1 MKLLRKMLNGFI
13 GSTPAKRNLT
23 IREPDAWY
31 PADSIGGAGEII
43 TERNVLALSA
53 VWACVNLISGTISS
67 LPLMIY
73 RTNADG
79 SRDVASDHPLYAVL
93 HDSPNYDQTAV
104 DFWDFIAASVELW
117 GNGYA
122 RVDRSVGN
130 VRALTP
136 ILPALMSVQKKQ
148 NGDLIY
154 KWTEDGKANEA
165 TDRDILH
172 IRGFGGNPLGGA
184 STLFF
189 GRRVFG
195 LSQAAERSAGSMFEN
210 GLRPSGVL
218 KFDKWLT
225 DEQREVAEQK
235 LAAKIGSGNAGK
247 PIVLEGGT
255 EWQQLT
261 ITPEDAQM
269 LESRSFSIEEICR
282 FFGVPPHMV
291 GHTSKS
297 TSWGSGIEAQT
308 LGFQKFTLRRRLKRI
323 EQALMKQ
330 LLTPADKAAG
340 VIIEFNQEGLL
351 RGDTVGRARFYQQ
364 MTAIGAMTINEV
376 RALENLPPVEG
387 GNVPRMQ
394 MQNVP
399 ITEAGEDRELTPRQT
414 DNEE

>member
-1 MKLLRKMLNGFI
+1 MNLFRKMLNGFV
-13 GSTPAKRNLT
+13 GDTPVKRNLT
-23 IREPDAWY
+23 VREPDAWY

-67 LPLMIY
+67 LPLIVY
-73 RTNADG
+73 RKTADG
-79 SRDVASDHPLYAVL
+79 SREAASDHPLYSVL

-104 DFWDFIAASVELW
+104 DFWDFMAASVELW

-122 RVDRSVGN
+122 RVNRSNGN
-130 VRALTP
+130 VRVLTP
-136 ILPALMSVQKKQ
+136 ILPALMSVQKKS

-165 TDRDILH
+165 TDREILH

-184 STLFF
+184 STLYF

-195 LSQAAERSAGSMFEN
+195 LSQAADRTAGSMFEN

-218 KFDKWLT
+218 KFEKWLT
-225 DEQREVAEQK
+225 EEQRELAEQR
-235 LAAKIGSGNAGK
+235 LASKIGSGNAGK
-247 PIVLEGGT
+247 PVVLEGGT
-255 EWQQLT
+255 EWEQLT
-261 ITPEDAQM
+261 ISPEDAQM

-351 RGDTVGRARFYQQ
+351 RGDTAGRARFYQQ

-376 RALENLPPVEG
+376 RELENLPPVEG

-399 ITEAGEDRELTPRQT
+399 ITEAGADRELTPRQT